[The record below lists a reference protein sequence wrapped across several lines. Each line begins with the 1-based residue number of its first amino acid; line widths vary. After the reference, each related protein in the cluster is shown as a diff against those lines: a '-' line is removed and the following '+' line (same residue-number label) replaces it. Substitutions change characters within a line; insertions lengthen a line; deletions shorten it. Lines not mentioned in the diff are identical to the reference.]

1 MKSSKALSV
10 VLKKNHYISK
20 ILQLSK
26 YKSLEKEFSKILK
39 VPSKILFMENCQML
53 SKDWNFREKKFN
65 SFSVYTILKQ
75 TFLYFLLG
83 LLNLISFF
91 NFKIKQKNYH
101 ILVEGILSKT
111 EADRWLELSKYSK
124 RICLVG
130 NNFLALSSFLN
141 ILVKVIQMFTY
152 KAM

>member
-53 SKDWNFREKKFN
+53 SKDWNFREKK
-65 SFSVYTILKQ
+65 I
-75 TFLYFLLG
+75 
-83 LLNLISFF
+83 
-91 NFKIKQKNYH
+91 
-101 ILVEGILSKT
+101 
-111 EADRWLELSKYSK
+111 
-124 RICLVG
+124 
-130 NNFLALSSFLN
+130 
-141 ILVKVIQMFTY
+141 
-152 KAM
+152 